1 MQTTKVGSSLATMA
15 AQSLNNKQQTT
26 NTMPQETEIIVVDGN
41 KVRRTTTTTDE
52 VAPDLQTEVDKLDE
66 QIASTIAR
74 YVKPLK
80 VQRRKLVRKMADLDV
95 IISDVG

>member
-1 MQTTKVGSSLATMA
+1 MSEQTK
-15 AQSLNNKQQTT
+15 
-26 NTMPQETEIIVVDGN
+26 IIVVDGN

-66 QIASTIAR
+66 QIANTIAR

-95 IISDVG
+95 IISDVE

>member
-1 MQTTKVGSSLATMA
+1 
-15 AQSLNNKQQTT
+15 
-26 NTMPQETEIIVVDGN
+26 MPQETEIIVVDGN

-95 IISDVG
+95 IISDVE

>member
-1 MQTTKVGSSLATMA
+1 
-15 AQSLNNKQQTT
+15 
-26 NTMPQETEIIVVDGN
+26 MPQETEIIVVDGN

-66 QIASTIAR
+66 QIANTIAR

-95 IISDVG
+95 IISDVD

>member
-1 MQTTKVGSSLATMA
+1 MHSKI
-15 AQSLNNKQQTT
+15 
-26 NTMPQETEIIVVDGN
+26 EIIEVDGN
-41 KVRRTTTTTDE
+41 KIRRTTTTTDE
-52 VAPDLQTEVDKLDE
+52 VSPALQTEVDKLDE

-95 IISDVG
+95 IISDVD

>member
-1 MQTTKVGSSLATMA
+1 MSEQ
-15 AQSLNNKQQTT
+15 
-26 NTMPQETEIIVVDGN
+26 TEIIVVDGN

-66 QIASTIAR
+66 QIANTIAR

-95 IISDVG
+95 IISDVD

>member
-1 MQTTKVGSSLATMA
+1 MSEQ
-15 AQSLNNKQQTT
+15 
-26 NTMPQETEIIVVDGN
+26 TEIIVVDGN

-95 IISDVG
+95 IISDVD

>member
-1 MQTTKVGSSLATMA
+1 MSEQTK
-15 AQSLNNKQQTT
+15 
-26 NTMPQETEIIVVDGN
+26 IIVVDGN

-95 IISDVG
+95 IISDVD

>member
-1 MQTTKVGSSLATMA
+1 MSEQTK
-15 AQSLNNKQQTT
+15 
-26 NTMPQETEIIVVDGN
+26 IIVVDGN

-66 QIASTIAR
+66 QIVNTIAR

-95 IISDVG
+95 IISDVD

>member
-1 MQTTKVGSSLATMA
+1 
-15 AQSLNNKQQTT
+15 
-26 NTMPQETEIIVVDGN
+26 MPQETEIIEVDGN

-52 VAPDLQTEVDKLDE
+52 VAPDLQVEVDKLDA
-66 QIASTIAR
+66 QIENTIAR

-95 IISDVG
+95 VIPDVD

>member
-1 MQTTKVGSSLATMA
+1 MSEQTK
-15 AQSLNNKQQTT
+15 
-26 NTMPQETEIIVVDGN
+26 IIVVDGN

-66 QIASTIAR
+66 QIANTIAR

-95 IISDVG
+95 IISDVD

>member
-1 MQTTKVGSSLATMA
+1 MSEQ
-15 AQSLNNKQQTT
+15 
-26 NTMPQETEIIVVDGN
+26 TEIIVVDGN

-52 VAPDLQTEVDKLDE
+52 AAPDLQTEVDKLDE

-95 IISDVG
+95 IISDVE

>member
-1 MQTTKVGSSLATMA
+1 MSEQTK
-15 AQSLNNKQQTT
+15 
-26 NTMPQETEIIVVDGN
+26 IIVVDGN
-41 KVRRTTTTTDE
+41 KVPRTTTTTDE

-66 QIASTIAR
+66 QIANTIAR

-95 IISDVG
+95 IISDVD

>member
-1 MQTTKVGSSLATMA
+1 MSEQ
-15 AQSLNNKQQTT
+15 
-26 NTMPQETEIIVVDGN
+26 TEIIVVDGN

-66 QIASTIAR
+66 QIVNTIAR

-95 IISDVG
+95 IISDVD

>member
-1 MQTTKVGSSLATMA
+1 MSEQ
-15 AQSLNNKQQTT
+15 
-26 NTMPQETEIIVVDGN
+26 TEIIVVDGN

-95 IISDVG
+95 IISDVE

>member
-1 MQTTKVGSSLATMA
+1 MSEQTK
-15 AQSLNNKQQTT
+15 
-26 NTMPQETEIIVVDGN
+26 IIVVDGN

-95 IISDVG
+95 VISDVE

>member
-1 MQTTKVGSSLATMA
+1 
-15 AQSLNNKQQTT
+15 
-26 NTMPQETEIIVVDGN
+26 MPQETEIIVVDGN

-95 IISDVG
+95 IISDVD

>member
-1 MQTTKVGSSLATMA
+1 MSEQ
-15 AQSLNNKQQTT
+15 
-26 NTMPQETEIIVVDGN
+26 TEIIEVDGN

-52 VAPDLQTEVDKLDE
+52 VSPDLQVEVDKLDA
-66 QIASTIAR
+66 QIADTIAR

-95 IISDVG
+95 IISDVE

>member
-1 MQTTKVGSSLATMA
+1 
-15 AQSLNNKQQTT
+15 
-26 NTMPQETEIIVVDGN
+26 MPQETEIIVVDGN

-95 IISDVG
+95 VISDVE